1 MTQIIETKITLNE
14 TEIEK
19 FKSLNANSVD
29 SVLKL
34 GQAYAELKKQHSFE
48 DFKAVANLRELP
60 HSKKTIE
67 RLVLIFNKAIFHD
80 NKDKLPFRYSLLN
93 LLASCSDEDLKTWFA
108 ENKIHS
114 KMKTFDILSL
124 KGKDFQKNKNLV
136 KVTVKVSDKTDIEKL
151 QQIRNEL
158 ETHLQKVNIFIN
170 AKTLPKV
177 A

>member
-1 MTQIIETKITLNE
+1 M
-14 TEIEK
+14 
-19 FKSLNANSVD
+19 
-29 SVLKL
+29 
-34 GQAYAELKKQHSFE
+34 
-48 DFKAVANLRELP
+48 
-60 HSKKTIE
+60 
-67 RLVLIFNKAIFHD
+67 VLISNKAIFHN

-93 LLASCSDEDLKTWFA
+93 LLATCSDEQLETWFA

-124 KGKDFQKNKNLV
+124 KGKDFQQNKSFV

-170 AKTLPKV
+170 AKTLLKV

>member
-1 MTQIIETKITLNE
+1 MTQVIENKITLNE

-19 FKSLNANSVD
+19 FRSLNANSVD

-80 NKDKLPFRYSLLN
+80 NKDKLRFRYSLLN
-93 LLASCSDEDLKTWFA
+93 LLASCSDVCLDAFA
-108 ENKIHS
+108 S
-114 KMKTFDILSL
+114 PLAGPAD
-124 KGKDFQKNKNLV
+124 DDDADV
-136 KVTVKVSDKTDIEKL
+136 PV
-151 QQIRNEL
+151 
-158 ETHLQKVNIFIN
+158 
-170 AKTLPKV
+170 P
-177 A
+177 